1 MRFFAGSIALLT
13 ALTGW
18 TTSAPVTA
26 AAVTTVVTISGN
38 TLVVPTPMDRSL
50 QGQLCQSPTYSCQ
63 ALTYEADAIA
73 TAPLEAAVVEL
84 RRILATQ
91 TGPAV
96 VLAHSQGTMIASSWL
111 ARYGAQAGR
120 FEDVSFVMLGSP
132 QHGRGGVGLVV
143 GSAEWPPTPTDSGYT
158 VIEVAREYDMQ
169 ADFPTYLGNWAAVVN
184 AYSGYWGVHTD
195 YVNVDLRD
203 PNNLVTQ
210 VGGTTFVLVPTEHL
224 PMLQPLRW
232 FGQTTLA
239 DALDDLWKPI
249 VDAGYDRSG
258 YVTLARA
265 WQDGYV
271 LPDALAAGDG
281 TATRVSAQP
290 EIARSDPA
298 GDQIEAP
305 TEDLDPPAED
315 DDAPTDDGEPTETAE
330 TESNRGDDADEVE
343 QESSANE
350 YPRSAGPKAEPEADA
365 GPEDGPDQDSD
376 QRTDAGQNGAPESS
390 DQPADPA

>member
-13 ALTGW
+13 AVTGW
-18 TTSAPVTA
+18 MASAPVAVA
-26 AAVTTVVTISGN
+26 AGTSVVTISGN
-38 TLVVPTPMDRSL
+38 TLVVPTPMDQALR
-50 QGQLCQSPTYSCQ
+50 GQLCQSPSYSCQ

-84 RRILATQ
+84 RRILAAQ
-91 TGPAV
+91 TGPAI

-111 ARYGAQAGR
+111 TRYGAQAGR

-143 GSAEWPPTPTDSGYT
+143 GSAEWPPTPTDTGYT

-169 ADFPTYLGNWAAVVN
+169 ADFPTNLGNWAAVVN

-195 YVNVDLRD
+195 YINVDLRD

-210 VGGTTFVLVPTEHL
+210 VGGTTFVLVPTVHL

-232 FGQTTLA
+232 FGQTALA
-239 DALDDLWKPI
+239 DALDELWKPI

-265 WQDGYV
+265 WQDGFV
-271 LPDALAAGDG
+271 LPEALAARGG
-281 TATRVSAQP
+281 TATRVSAPP
-290 EIARSDPA
+290 EIAQSDPA
-298 GDQIEAP
+298 REQMEAP
-305 TEDLDPPAED
+305 TEDPDPPAED
-315 DDAPTDDGEPTETAE
+315 DDAPSDDGEPTKTAE
-330 TESNRGDDADEVE
+330 NAPNSGSDADVVE
-343 QESSANE
+343 RESSSE
-350 YPRSAGPKAEPEADA
+350 QSPTSAEPE
-365 GPEDGPDQDSD
+365 PEPEPEAKDEPHEGRE
-376 QRTDAGQNGAPESS
+376 QRTDAGPDGASESP
-390 DQPADPA
+390 DQPTDPA